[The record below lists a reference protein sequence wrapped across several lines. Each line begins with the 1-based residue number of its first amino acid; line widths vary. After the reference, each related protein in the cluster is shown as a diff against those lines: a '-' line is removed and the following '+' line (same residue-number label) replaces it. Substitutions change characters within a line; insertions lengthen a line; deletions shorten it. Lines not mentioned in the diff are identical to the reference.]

1 MRTVLAVLAADA
13 RGALAS
19 GLVSRAASAVEAD
32 SLAADESCAE
42 LSVVIVD
49 VALITEAVRV

>member
-1 MRTVLAVLAADA
+1 MAVLAANA
-13 RGALAS
+13 RWALAS
-19 GLVSRAASAVEAD
+19 GLVSRTASAVEAD
-32 SLAADESCAE
+32 GLAADESCAE